1 MNISL
6 SNMYKYFP
14 TSNLMWCFQSNATPC
29 LPKQNVF
36 WKFSTLSTIVDVPKL
51 CVLMLSYK
59 TIQIINK
66 IAIFHFFAA
75 HENGS

>member
-1 MNISL
+1 M
-6 SNMYKYFP
+6 FFE
-14 TSNLMWCFQSNATPC
+14 NL
-29 LPKQNVF
+29 
-36 WKFSTLSTIVDVPKL
+36 VPSVL
-51 CVLMLSYK
+51 LFCVLMLSYK